1 MISLEKLSQQSKI
14 FGIKLFFSYIIF
26 TILLISSITVV
37 HLYFSEELKNTKF
50 KREATEQAEEKKK
63 IFYNFFEERK
73 HSIEA
78 ISKNPYFISYAK
90 NGTFQYFSEL
100 LFYTVM
106 EESRE
111 YMQLRFIDK
120 EGNEKLRYDRKGIAK
135 APFKTDELQNKA
147 DRYYFRE
154 SLALRAGKVWISSLD
169 LNMEYGRIQKPF
181 VPVVRIATPLYEY
194 KNLEGVF
201 VVNLFME
208 ELLQR
213 LTSSQVYD
221 IYLVDKDGYFI
232 THKNE
237 KYSWSKFKDEKY
249 TLKDEFGKKA
259 SLLILSAFKKREI
272 YMNSFMVQPLD
283 LDNQKLYLVMVE
295 KESSIKEMQETNNFM
310 IIAILFFSIAISIP
324 FSMFFSKPI
333 GNMYKV
339 VLSQRA
345 RLKEL
350 ADNLEKEVELES
362 LKNAKKDRLLQHQS
376 KLAELGDM
384 IGNIAH
390 QWRHPLTR
398 LSLLLQ
404 NLKAYKNKGK
414 MSDEVFNEALNNSLY
429 QIDFMSTTIDNF
441 KDFYRKDK
449 EKTTF
454 KVEDSLEGV
463 LTIIGSVLEHTNIKV
478 DIVDNDSLDIYGN
491 KNEFSQVLMNLII
504 NAKDAIVENKTQNP
518 FIKIVISRH
527 SKKTKIEIID
537 NAGGVNPTII
547 EDIFNP
553 YFTTKDEKGTGIG
566 LYLCKVIIEDEMK
579 GKISVDNYEEGA
591 NFTIFV

>member
-1 MISLEKLSQQSKI
+1 MLSLEKLSQQNKI

-26 TILLISSITVV
+26 TILLISSITVI

-63 IFYNFFEERK
+63 IFNNFFEERK

-135 APFKTDELQNKA
+135 APFKTNELQNKS

-154 SLALRAGKVWISSLD
+154 SLALREGKVWISSLD
-169 LNMEYGRIQKPF
+169 LNMEYGQIQDPF

-194 KNLEGVF
+194 NILEGVF

-237 KYSWSKFKDEKY
+237 KHSWSKYKDEKY

-350 ADNLEKEVELES
+350 AENLEKEVELES

-454 KVEDSLEGV
+454 KVVDSLQGV
-463 LTIIGSVLEHTNIKV
+463 LTIIGSVLDHTNIKI
-478 DIVDNDSLDIYGN
+478 DIVDNESLDIYGN

-504 NAKDAIVENKTQNP
+504 NAKDAIVENKTLDP
-518 FIKIVISRH
+518 FIKIVISKHR
-527 SKKTKIEIID
+527 KKTKIEIID
-537 NAGGVNPTII
+537 NAGGVNLEII
-547 EDIFNP
+547 EYIFNP

-579 GKISVDNYEEGA
+579 GKITVSNYEEGA